1 MLSRRGSRGEPGSFI
16 CKVALLGSVRADMRE
31 RARATP
37 TDRPRPHT
45 RARPGRG
52 LWPPFRQNATSCPLS
67 SLTDRPAHF
76 VPAVQHRGEITTHTP
91 LSPSQR
97 APRAPVSLR
106 SSAFCDECLSG
117 NTRKVFSEINQ
128 RAQAR
133 FARWD
138 AKAPSH
144 LQPQHQ
150 QPLSRHWIGGDL
162 SRPAAVASQGRRET
176 DVRESLPG
184 CTLHHANKG
193 FEKFQRFSHGTLDLI
208 HARHAMK
215 PVEEVMYDPP
225 HHSPTR
231 MPVQREGDASTANE
245 PCFYL
250 GDQPPPPSAAQ
261 RPAYLADTRPRRD
274 DWRLG
279 DAYRFTLDGSLQQ
292 QQQQQQRKP
301 RLHGGQLIQESPVT
315 PARHARRT
323 RRTRHA
329 QRSASCRRRRQPPRA
344 QGRALG

>member
-1 MLSRRGSRGEPGSFI
+1 MF
-16 CKVALLGSVRADMRE
+16 ALLWAASHRE
-31 RARATP
+31 RGRGDAARAP
-37 TDRPRPHT
+37 PAHT
-45 RARPGRG
+45 RAAGRG
-52 LWPPFRQNATSCPLS
+52 GSRRFYDALFPLS
-67 SLTDRPAHF
+67 PLFRPRILCL
-76 VPAVQHRGEITTHTP
+76 PSTEQKTTHTP

-97 APRAPVSLR
+97 ARRAPVSLPVLR
-106 SSAFCDECLSG
+106 PRMSG
-117 NTRKVFSEINQ
+117 NTREVFSEINQ

-162 SRPAAVASQGRRET
+162 SRPAAVASQGRRGT

-250 GDQPPPPSAAQ
+250 GDQPPPPSAAR

-274 DWRLG
+274 DWRLVTPTASLWTAHFSSSSSSSSSG
-279 DAYRFTLDGSLQQ
+279 NHGSTAGSLSKS
-292 QQQQQQRKP
+292 RRCSCRSP
-301 RLHGGQLIQESPVT
+301 RPPHPPHPPR
-315 PARHARRT
+315 PAERLL
-323 RRTRHA
+323 
-329 QRSASCRRRRQPPRA
+329 RRRRQPPRA
-344 QGRALG
+344 QGQALG